1 MAASLTNSRQSKARF
16 NPVVFI
22 LASLAAAAAL
32 LSIVAIPQYLSERA
46 RWDALRSRVGE
57 IGQVAASVVDGD
69 LHRRL
74 LDPANYSD
82 ELYDRALEP
91 LVRFHSANPN
101 IFYLYTMVDRGGVAH
116 FVLDTAASPHLH
128 TSRKLVASAY
138 MERFDIHKEYDD
150 GWLQQ
155 VAAGKTYVNPAFEHD
170 EYGDFLS
177 AHAPIYDSQGRYSG
191 FVGVDFDLQYYS
203 AQEARFR
210 AIAIGSLLAAL
221 VLALIIGFLVERYHS
236 AMRYRMQ
243 ALYDSSIRDSLTG
256 LLNRRGAIG
265 VINKSLAQIIG
276 SNATLLIDVDDLKK
290 INDLRGHVAGDV
302 VIACTAE
309 VIRQSIREG
318 DTCARI
324 GGDEFI
330 VFAPDC
336 DLKGAN
342 EIARKIVAKLS
353 KQEMLLAGVRIS
365 VSIGIAVDQ
374 GTDTDFARMYRQA
387 DEALYQ
393 ARREGKSRVGL
404 FTPSGNSN
412 EVSGATTSRDLSA

>member
-1 MAASLTNSRQSKARF
+1 MNVAARLADSRRSNARF

-22 LASLAAAAAL
+22 LAGLAAAVAL
-32 LSIVAIPQYLSERA
+32 VSIVAIPQYLSKQA
-46 RWDALRSRVGE
+46 RWDALRSQVGE
-57 IGQVAASVVDGD
+57 IGQLAASVVDGD
-69 LHRRL
+69 LHRQL
-74 LDPANYSD
+74 LDPANYSA
-82 ELYDRALEP
+82 ELYARAVKP

-101 IFYLYTMVDRGGVAH
+101 IFYLYTMVDRGGAAY
-116 FVLDTAASPHLH
+116 FVLDTAASPDLH

-138 MERFDIHKEYDD
+138 MERFDIRKEYDD

-155 VAAGKTYVNPAFEHD
+155 IAAGRTYVTPEFEHD

-191 FVGVDFDLQYYS
+191 FVGVDFDMQYYS

-210 AIAIGSLLAAL
+210 AISAGSLVAAL
-221 VLALIIGFLVERYHS
+221 VLALVIGLLMERYHS
-236 AMRYRMQ
+236 AMRHRMD
-243 ALYDSSIRDSLTG
+243 ALYESSIRDSLTG
-256 LLNRRGAIG
+256 LLNRRGAVG
-265 VINKSLAQIIG
+265 VINKSLAHNVG
-276 SNATLLIDVDDLKK
+276 SNATLLIDVDNLKM
-290 INDLRGHVAGDV
+290 INDRRGHVAGDV

-324 GGDEFI
+324 GGDEFL

-336 DLKGAN
+336 DFEGAE

-353 KQEMLLAGVRIS
+353 KQEMLLAGVRFG

-374 GTDTDFARMYRQA
+374 GTEADFARMYREA

-393 ARREGKSRVGL
+393 ARKEGKSSIGL
-404 FTPSGNSN
+404 FTPSGILD
-412 EVSGATTSRDLSA
+412 EAKDAPTFLS

>member
-1 MAASLTNSRQSKARF
+1 M
-16 NPVVFI
+16 
-22 LASLAAAAAL
+22 
-32 LSIVAIPQYLSERA
+32 LSIVAIPQYLSKQA
-46 RWDALRSRVGE
+46 RWDALRSQVGE
-57 IGQVAASVVDGD
+57 IGQLAASVVDGD
-69 LHRRL
+69 VHRQL

-82 ELYDRALEP
+82 ELYARALEP

-101 IFYLYTMVDRGGVAH
+101 IFYLYTMVDRGGVAY
-116 FVLDTAASPHLH
+116 FVLDTAASPRLH
-128 TSRKLVASAY
+128 ASHKLKASAY
-138 MERFDIHKEYDD
+138 MERFDIRKEYDD

-155 VAAGKTYVNPAFEHD
+155 IAAGKTYVNPEFEHD

-210 AIAIGSLLAAL
+210 AIAVGSLVAAL
-221 VLALIIGFLVERYHS
+221 VLALIIGLLVERYHS
-236 AMRYRMQ
+236 AMRHRMQ

-265 VINKSLAQIIG
+265 VINKSLAQTVG

-353 KQEMLLAGVRIS
+353 KQEMLLAGVRIQCFDRNCRGPRDRHRLCQN
-365 VSIGIAVDQ
+365 VS
-374 GTDTDFARMYRQA
+374 R
-387 DEALYQ
+387 
-393 ARREGKSRVGL
+393 S
-404 FTPSGNSN
+404 
-412 EVSGATTSRDLSA
+412 